1 MGFSLLIKVKHE
13 NLTNKFMEESG
24 AMAIQ
29 ISLVAEI
36 DISSLEGNLTSVPK
50 TSDNSVSRN
59 VSQATSQRHSSMS
72 ITRIFIVQA
81 VITVKLWKQSLHQ
94 ILRIRKHEKA
104 VFQMG
109 K

>member
-1 MGFSLLIKVKHE
+1 
-13 NLTNKFMEESG
+13 MEESG

-59 VSQATSQRHSSMS
+59 VSQANNQTFINEYYKDIYSTGSYNSK
-72 ITRIFIVQA
+72 TVETIFA
-81 VITVKLWKQSLHQ
+81 SNTKNK
-94 ILRIRKHEKA
+94 KA
-104 VFQMG
+104 
-109 K
+109 